1 MRHLFASSAL
11 IAAML
16 LPVPVGSATA
26 ASLSVRFT
34 AFRTPVDRGGTAAA
48 TVHTAPDALCNIRV
62 VYDGVRS
69 RAAGLGSRYAN
80 ANGTVSWSWKV
91 PKATPTG
98 TWPVA
103 VTCQSGSRRGD
114 ATRYL
119 RVDR

>member
-1 MRHLFASSAL
+1 MRHLVARSVL

-34 AFRTPVDRGGTAAA
+34 AFRTPVVRGGTAAA
-48 TVHTAPDALCNIRV
+48 TVHTAPDALCSIRV

-69 RAAGLGSRYAN
+69 QAAGLGSRYAN
-80 ANGTVSWSWKV
+80 ANGNVSWSWKV
-91 PKATPTG
+91 PQATPTG
-98 TWPVA
+98 SWPVA